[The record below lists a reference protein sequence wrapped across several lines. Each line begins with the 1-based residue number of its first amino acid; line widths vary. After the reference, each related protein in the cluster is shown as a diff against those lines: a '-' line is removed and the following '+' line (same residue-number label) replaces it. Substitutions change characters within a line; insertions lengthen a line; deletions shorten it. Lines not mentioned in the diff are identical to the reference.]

1 MTEPASRDLP
11 RGTVTFLATDIE
23 GSTRTLR
30 ELGSE
35 YTAALSRHRELVR
48 AAYARYD
55 GREVDTQGDSFLV
68 AFARATD
75 AVAAAAQ
82 AQQALGAE
90 HWPGETAL
98 RVRMGVHTGEPEL
111 GPEGYVGLDV
121 HLVARIS
128 AAAYGGQVLVSRAT
142 RDIVGDEPIA
152 GASMRDV
159 GDHRLKDF
167 DRPVRLFQLEG
178 PGMAHDRRPP
188 RTGSAV
194 GLPVPS
200 NRLIG
205 RDAEL
210 EELRALLAA
219 ADVHLVTLTGPGG
232 AGKSRL
238 ALELAWEAVDRYADG
253 VFLVRLAP
261 IGDPELVPSAIAT
274 ALGIREAGS
283 RPLLETV
290 IEHLRERETLLVLD
304 NFEHV
309 AAAAGVAGGEH
320 ATRPGA
326 RHESL
331 SAASPRRAGGHGRSA
346 RAGRCNQ
353 ALRRAGTRR
362 RPSVRREQRP

>member
-1 MTEPASRDLP
+1 
-11 RGTVTFLATDIE
+11 
-23 GSTRTLR
+23 
-30 ELGSE
+30 
-35 YTAALSRHRELVR
+35 
-48 AAYARYD
+48 
-55 GREVDTQGDSFLV
+55 
-68 AFARATD
+68 
-75 AVAAAAQ
+75 
-82 AQQALGAE
+82 
-90 HWPGETAL
+90 
-98 RVRMGVHTGEPEL
+98 
-111 GPEGYVGLDV
+111 
-121 HLVARIS
+121 
-128 AAAYGGQVLVSRAT
+128 
-142 RDIVGDEPIA
+142 
-152 GASMRDV
+152 MRDV

-178 PGMAHDRRPP
+178 PGMSHDRRPP

-309 AAAAGVAGGEH
+309 AAAAGVVA
-320 ATRPGA
+320 
-326 RHESL
+326 SL
-331 SAASPRRAGGHGRSA
+331 AENTPRVQVLVTSRFP
-346 RAGRCNQ
+346 
-353 ALRRAGTRR
+353 LRLRV
-362 RPSVRREQRP
+362 SII